1 MKVFALELTTKE
13 QTISGNFTI
22 DTQWDEQLKNTSS
35 RTFQKWNSTVY
46 DLIMHRLE
54 DDGKYVTSFQVDFR

>member
-1 MKVFALELTTKE
+1 M
-13 QTISGNFTI
+13 SGNFTI
-22 DTQWDEQLKNTSS
+22 DTKWDEQLKNTSS
-35 RTFQKWNSTVY
+35 STFQKWNSTVY